1 MIAYV
6 SCRVRKLA
14 RARGKEV
21 RNRPGGGGKWGEDS
35 KKILNRRNEAKDLL
49 KTKELAF
56 FRAQNELV
64 FAGKKS
70 QSNRKMGPRF
80 RQSWGVG

>member
-1 MIAYV
+1 M
-6 SCRVRKLA
+6 RKLA
-14 RARGKEV
+14 GERGKEV

-49 KTKELAF
+49 KTQELTF

-70 QSNRKMGPRF
+70 
-80 RQSWGVG
+80 